1 MKDWNINVSAFTDI
15 GNNMNICYKFQNNF
29 NDYFQNKNN
38 KILMIIKV
46 FLLVLKII

>member
-1 MKDWNINVSAFTDI
+1 
-15 GNNMNICYKFQNNF
+15 MNICYKFQNNF